1 MAISTE
7 VRTSAQ
13 HGKGLRLMKTYSEIV
28 GDGGSN
34 VVEQILTRQAEIRRR
49 LSGVQQVL
57 LIGSGKGGVGKSTVT
72 MQLALALHLIGK
84 KVGVLDADFN
94 GPSLARFFGLNERSP
109 FPGPDGLLP
118 PATKDGIHLV
128 SYGSFLNGDTSLEFE
143 STAKG
148 DAYVWRQTKE
158 FSVFAELLSQ
168 VDWGKKDFLL
178 VDLPPGPE
186 RTAHFADF
194 FVQLKLPLE
203 VLLVS
208 LPTTISREVV
218 QRSIAALL
226 TTGIDIRGYVE
237 NMSGYYC
244 KDCQSVRPLFPERQS
259 SLTLPL
265 LGSIPFDA
273 ELALACETGVGC
285 DQFLNFPS
293 TRQVQELAK
302 TMINKQEHVH

>member
-1 MAISTE
+1 
-7 VRTSAQ
+7 
-13 HGKGLRLMKTYSEIV
+13 MKTYSEIV

-72 MQLALALHLIGK
+72 MQLAFAFHLLGK

-94 GPSLARFFGLNERSP
+94 GPSLAHFFGLSGRSP
-109 FPGPDGLLP
+109 FPGPEGLLP
-118 PATKDGIHLV
+118 PATSDGIHLV
-128 SYGSFLNGDTSLEFE
+128 SYGSFLDINASLEFE

-158 FSVFAELLSQ
+158 FSVFAELLSH
-168 VDWGKKDFLL
+168 VDWGKKDVLL

-194 FVQLKLPLE
+194 FLQLKLPLE

-218 QRSIAALL
+218 QRSISALE
-226 TTGIDIRGYVE
+226 TTGVSIRGYVE

-244 KDCQSVRPLFPERQS
+244 ESCESVRPLFPEGS
-259 SLTLPL
+259 GSLDLPL
-265 LGSIPFDA
+265 VGKIPFDA
-273 ELALACETGVGC
+273 ELALACEVGVGC
-285 DQFLNFPS
+285 EQFLNFPS
-293 TRQVQELAK
+293 TRYVQEIAK
-302 TMINKQEHVH
+302 TMMAQQEIVH